1 MAFKRESS
9 KSDSESDG
17 LPPKKIK
24 SETKTSQDFEGKM
37 DKRRN
42 QTSLFPQRQG
52 TFLGVKLPLLP
63 F

>member
-24 SETKTSQDFEGKM
+24 SEKKTSKILKEKWTNDEIKLLCSLK
-37 DKRRN
+37 DKGL
-42 QTSLFPQRQG
+42 SWE
-52 TFLGVKLPLLP
+52 
-63 F
+63 